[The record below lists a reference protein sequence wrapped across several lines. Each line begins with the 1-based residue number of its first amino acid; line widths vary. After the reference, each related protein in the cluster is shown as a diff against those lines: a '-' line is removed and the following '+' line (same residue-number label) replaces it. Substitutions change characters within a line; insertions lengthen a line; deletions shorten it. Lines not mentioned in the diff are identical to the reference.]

1 MAEIR
6 MPKMGDGM
14 EEGTINVWLKKEGDS
29 VTAGDPI
36 AEVETDKANVEISAY
51 ESGTLTKIVVAEGQ
65 TVPVGAVIAL
75 VNEPGGTGKPAAGNG
90 SAPAKQ
96 DVLPVSASAS
106 SQATGRAAS
115 AAPAST
121 STERVK
127 ASPLARRMMTEMNV
141 DAMQVTGTGPGG
153 RIVERDVAAFLTAK
167 PAVGVTHPSSSTS
180 QPVSQGTAGTD
191 KGFVEIKPTRMRD
204 AIARRTQQSMQQIP
218 HFYTTMVIE
227 MDRAVAM
234 IKELNKDNPDGK
246 VTVNDLL
253 VKACAIAIQRV
264 PEINSSWTADNTIR
278 RYHSIHV
285 GVAVGIDDGL
295 IIPVIRDCGAKTLR
309 QISTEAKTL
318 IGKARAGSLKP
329 DEFSGSTFSISNLG
343 MMGVDQFTAIIN
355 TPEAAILAVGGVSR
369 EHVINADDTVRIA
382 SRMKVTLS
390 ADHRILDGVVSA
402 KFLNELKKV
411 LEAPFTVLS

>member
-29 VTAGDPI
+29 VTSGEPI

-51 ESGTLTKIVVAEGQ
+51 ETGTLTKIVVAVGQ

-75 VNEPGGTGKPAAGNG
+75 VNEAGGAAAASSGTGNG
-90 SAPAKQ
+90 QAKVEAPVA
-96 DVLPVSASAS
+96 VV
-106 SQATGRAAS
+106 
-115 AAPAST
+115 AAPVVPAPVAQAAVS
-121 STERVK
+121 SDRVK
-127 ASPLARRMMTEMNV
+127 ASPLARKMMTELNV
-141 DAMQVTGTGPGG
+141 DAALVTATGPGG
-153 RIVERDVAAFLTAK
+153 RIVERDVAAFLADAK
-167 PAVGVTHPSSSTS
+167 PLAATAPVAASTA
-180 QPVSQGTAGTD
+180 PVVERSANTTTTGYD
-191 KGFVEIKPTRMRD
+191 EIKPTRMRD
-204 AIARRTQQSMQQIP
+204 AIARRTQQSTQQIP

-227 MDRAVAM
+227 MDRALAM
-234 IKELNKDNPDGK
+234 VKELNKDNPEGK

-253 VKACAIAIQRV
+253 VKACAIAIARV
-264 PEINSSWTADNTIR
+264 PEVNSSWTPDNTIK
-278 RYHSIHV
+278 RYHAVHV

-295 IIPVIRDCGAKTLR
+295 IIPVVRDCGTKTLR
-309 QISTEAKTL
+309 QISVEAKAL
-318 IGKARAGSLKP
+318 IGKARAGTLKP

-369 EHVINADDTVRIA
+369 DYVVNADDTVRIA

-402 KFLNELKKV
+402 KFLNELKKI
-411 LEAPFTVLS
+411 LEAPFAVLS

>member
-14 EEGTINVWLKKEGDS
+14 EEGTINVWLKKEGDA

-51 ESGTLTKIVVAEGQ
+51 ETGTLTKIVVAEGQ

-75 VNEPGGTGKPAAGNG
+75 VNDGGAPSSFAGNG
-90 SAPAKQ
+90 TTASKPEAAASTAPVLLETSAPA
-96 DVLPVSASAS
+96 VVVTGAS
-106 SQATGRAAS
+106 SA
-115 AAPAST
+115 
-121 STERVK
+121 ERVK
-127 ASPLARRMMTEMNV
+127 ASPLARRMMTDLNV
-141 DAMQVTGTGPGG
+141 NASLVTGTGPGG
-153 RIVERDVAAFLTAK
+153 RIVERDVAAYLTSTPVTA
-167 PAVGVTHPSSSTS
+167 PVQVSVVTPVVGVEHATPSTT
-180 QPVSQGTAGTD
+180 GYED
-191 KGFVEIKPTRMRD
+191 IKPTRMRD
-204 AIARRTQQSMQQIP
+204 AIARRTQQSTQQIP

-227 MDRAVAM
+227 MDRALAM
-234 IKELNKDNPDGK
+234 IKELNKDNPEGK

-253 VKACAIAIQRV
+253 VKACAIAIGRV
-264 PEINSSWTADNTIR
+264 PEVNSSWTADNTIR
-278 RYHSIHV
+278 RYHAIHV

-295 IIPVIRDCGAKTLR
+295 IIPVVRDCGTKTLR
-309 QISTEAKTL
+309 QISADAKAL
-318 IGKARAGSLKP
+318 IGKARSGSLKP

-369 EHVINADDTVRIA
+369 DYVVNADDSVRIA